1 LCVVEHFTE
10 DLEAALQFVQ
20 SFWSWHEV
28 ATIATFMNFDAR
40 DVDLPTREQEG
51 VSGGAALEDATAT
64 LLAGTGLGHG
74 DSVR

>member
-1 LCVVEHFTE
+1 M
-10 DLEAALQFVQ
+10 
-20 SFWSWHEV
+20 